1 MIRTNSGPIFH
12 KEHNSNRYKN
22 SSRSKS
28 TSPKNKL
35 SFADF
40 IARQSPKKQMNLKI
54 IQDKIDFQT
63 KQNELKKAIDA
74 QLIRLKNLTD

>member
-1 MIRTNSGPIFH
+1 M
-12 KEHNSNRYKN
+12 
-22 SSRSKS
+22 
-28 TSPKNKL
+28 NKL

-40 IARQSPKKQMNLKI
+40 IARQTPKKQMNLKI

-74 QLIRLKNLTD
+74 QLIRLKNLTG